1 MSVPDTLRAR
11 VANVPESGT
20 LSGSSCGRVICSS
33 SERGRELRSRF
44 ASAARERLRASSY
57 APVFF
62 PALKFSP

>member
-33 SERGRELRSRF
+33 SERGILARIRSGPGK
-44 ASAARERLRASSY
+44 Y
-57 APVFF
+57 GIW
-62 PALKFSP
+62 

>member
-33 SERGRELRSRF
+33 SERGILARIRSG
-44 ASAARERLRASSY
+44 STGSGLLSIPERAHG
-57 APVFF
+57 APW
-62 PALKFSP
+62 